1 MVPQPAP
8 PFVEPSEAEKIV
20 SSGKS
25 IFLLYICCRSSLFLF
40 RPAADRANWCCIFL
54 RPSPVAV
61 AVCTHLV
68 ALFRL
73 LRIRESPLGEI
84 SLSHGNASRE
94 SDRDATLTYSL
105 TLTHCRLQHCFS
117 SLAALFSV
125 THSPATRTRFPRLFF
140 DCNAWTINATGDAS
154 HAAYFSLAFHFFCS
168 GIGSRKQTRPKNRS
182 ELLLAEECDRD

>member
-25 IFLLYICCRSSLFLF
+25 IFLLYICCRSSLFFLF

-117 SLAALFSV
+117 SLAALFFGHTFTRDS
-125 THSPATRTRFPRLFF
+125 HALSATFFRLQRLDYKCNWRCLTCCLFF
-140 DCNAWTINATGDAS
+140 AG
-154 HAAYFSLAFHFFCS
+154 FSLFLQRNWEQKTNS
-168 GIGSRKQTRPKNRS
+168 
-182 ELLLAEECDRD
+182 AEKPQRVVVGRGV